1 MGHVGPNPIFLKKV
15 VDTYKEFLG
24 ERLVS
29 IVLFGSRARG
39 DASESSDY
47 DFFIIAEDLP
57 EKLFKRK
64 LFIRRPLKG
73 QFKEK
78 LSITAKTPG
87 EMANSFPSLFLDLSL
102 DGLILY
108 DKEGFFEHLQ
118 KKIKNIISQA
128 GLQRRKDREDYYWEW
143 QRPPK
148 GGWEITW
155 SGYREL

>member
-1 MGHVGPNPIFLKKV
+1 MGNLGPDRIFLKEA
-15 VDTYKEFLG
+15 VDCYKEFLG

-39 DASESSDY
+39 DANEGSDY
-47 DFFIIAEDLP
+47 DFFIVARGLP
-57 EKLFKRK
+57 LKPFKRK
-64 LFIRRPLKG
+64 LFIRTPLKG

-78 LSITAKTPG
+78 LCIIAKTP
-87 EMANSFPSLFLDLSL
+87 EEVKSAFPSLFLDLSL

-108 DKEGFFEHLQ
+108 DKDGFFSELR
-118 KKIKNIISQA
+118 KKVAKIASEA
-128 GLQRRKDREDYYWEW
+128 GLQRKKDREDYYWQWES
-143 QRPPK
+143 PPK